1 MGDTERPVEGRPD
14 QIEQARLITRTGNGP
29 TVDDEQQLLA
39 DRFGTPDMAGAYQG
53 SDAPAE
59 DDDQVD
65 EQPAD
70 EQPDPAPAD
79 EKPSGGAKS

>member
-14 QIEQARLITRTGNGP
+14 QIEQARLIRRTDNGP
-29 TVDDEQQLLA
+29 TVDEEQQLLA
-39 DRFGTPDMAGAYQG
+39 ERFGTPDMAGVY
-53 SDAPAE
+53 SNTDTPE

-65 EQPAD
+65 EQQPAD

-79 EKPSGGAKS
+79 EKPSGGGKA